1 MLPNAANR
9 RSFEYLYY
17 DLNCHLQ
24 LLSMSGSSSQ
34 QSQQQP
40 PPAPLSKTNAERL
53 LKDNKCRFKQYD
65 CSLSRLEGYN
75 YCMQHILE
83 DKNAP
88 YKPCSFVFAYNGRP
102 CLKPASKADHR
113 NKGLCPVHARKE
125 ELKRQKAS
133 LRHFPPPSTES
144 LLSSLGHYVSSET
157 AQSPDNPIK
166 EESSDE
172 PLDPFLDVDA
182 VTVNSSSSRILDYAS
197 ESDSDVDAAMLD
209 VTWKGGD
216 ADADSSDAESVDS
229 QQEDL
234 LKHAGVYT
242 SEEAMQVTRDKLIRL
257 QSLYIE
263 QFRRLQHVLRER
275 RRKYLHSLKREKESL
290 SSISSQPRSSPREQK
305 LYEKLKALNHY
316 HRRNGVEAVLHK
328 KALERRASVTDGMN
342 VRPAPFPKCVYTE
355 GGVKCGARSLP
366 VSKYCP
372 KHILQDTHQVL
383 FRPCGCKIGSDS
395 ECKEPLPDIAEDAF
409 CVYHTVV
416 PVLPKT
422 KIELVEPKT
431 EETSVSKEGVET
443 HHQEEEIK
451 QLSLQ
456 LQEQLEQQDVQGL
469 TLPDTIGPEMDMV
482 LDSKDQSF
490 LNAF

>member
-1 MLPNAANR
+1 MLFRVLKLRVAFCCGGKNSHFSRILNGC
-9 RSFEYLYY
+9 SFFILR
-17 DLNCHLQ
+17 
-24 LLSMSGSSSQ
+24 MSQ
-34 QSQQQP
+34 QSVP
-40 PPAPLSKTNAERL
+40 PPAPLSKSTAERA
-53 LKDNKCRFKQYD
+53 LKDAKCRYKQYD
-65 CSLSRLEGYN
+65 CSLSRLEGYF

-83 DKNAP
+83 DKTAP
-88 YKPCSFVFAYNGRP
+88 YKPCSYVFALNGRS
-102 CLKPASKADHR
+102 CSKPSFKGDRR
-113 NKGLCPVHARKE
+113 NNGLCSVHARKE
-125 ELKRQKAS
+125 ELKRQKVS
-133 LRHFPPPSTES
+133 LRHFPSPSTES
-144 LLSSLGHYVSSET
+144 LLASLGHYVSSDPFPN
-157 AQSPDNPIK
+157 ANNAVK
-166 EESSDE
+166 EESLDE

-182 VTVNSSSSRILDYAS
+182 AAINSSTSRILDYAS
-197 ESDSDVDAAMLD
+197 ESDSDVEAAMLD

-275 RRKYLHSLKREKESL
+275 RRNYLHSLKREKESL
-290 SSISSQPRSSPREQK
+290 CSISSQACTSPREQK

-316 HRRNGVEAVLHK
+316 HRRIGVEAVLHK

-372 KHILQDTHQVL
+372 KHILQDSHQVL
-383 FRPCGCKIGSDS
+383 FRPCGCKMGSDS
-395 ECKEPLPDIAEDAF
+395 ECREPLPDIMEDAF
-409 CVYHTVV
+409 CVYHTV
-416 PVLPKT
+416 LPPMPMVK
-422 KIELVEPKT
+422 VEKSEP
-431 EETSVSKEGVET
+431 EPEIDEAAEN
-443 HHQEEEIK
+443 HHQDQQIQ

-456 LQEQLEQQDVQGL
+456 LQEQLEQQAAQGL
-469 TLPDTIGPEMDMV
+469 SLPEAMDMV
-482 LDSKDQSF
+482 LDEKGDPGF
-490 LNAF
+490 LNSF

>member
-1 MLPNAANR
+1 
-9 RSFEYLYY
+9 
-17 DLNCHLQ
+17 
-24 LLSMSGSSSQ
+24 MSGSSSHQ
-34 QSQQQP
+34 QSQQP
-40 PPAPLSKTNAERL
+40 PPAPLSKAAAERAL
-53 LKDNKCRFKQYD
+53 RDAKCRYKQYD
-65 CSLSRLEGYN
+65 CSLSRLDGYH

-83 DKNAP
+83 DKAAP
-88 YKPCSFVFAYNGRP
+88 YKPCSYVFAFNGRP
-102 CLKPASKADHR
+102 CSKPAYKGDRR
-113 NKGLCPVHARKE
+113 NNGLCSIHSRKE
-125 ELKRQKAS
+125 ELKRQKSS
-133 LRHFPPPSTES
+133 LRHFPSPSTES
-144 LLSSLGHYVSSET
+144 LLTGLSHYVPSSQNLNT
-157 AQSPDNPIK
+157 AVK

-172 PLDPFLDVDA
+172 PLDPFLDMDA
-182 VTVNSSSSRILDYAS
+182 SMINASSSRVLDYGS

-290 SSISSQPRSSPREQK
+290 CSISSQPRNSSREQK

-366 VSKYCP
+366 VSKFCP

-409 CVYHTVV
+409 CVYHTV
-416 PVLPKT
+416 LPSFPKS
-422 KIELVEPKT
+422 KVEPKT
-431 EETSVSKEGVET
+431 EPTCLT
-443 HHQEEEIK
+443 QEEALK
-451 QLSLQ
+451 QEQEEQIQQISLQ
-456 LQEQLEQQDVQGL
+456 LQEQLEQQSL
-469 TLPDTIGPEMDMV
+469 ALPDSIDTDMDIV
-482 LDSKDQSF
+482 LDSKDQNF

>member
-1 MLPNAANR
+1 
-9 RSFEYLYY
+9 
-17 DLNCHLQ
+17 
-24 LLSMSGSSSQ
+24 MSGSSAQPSQ
-34 QSQQQP
+34 QAP
-40 PPAPLSKTNAERL
+40 PTPLSKASAERAL
-53 LKDNKCRFKQYD
+53 RDAKCRYKQYE
-65 CSLSRLEGYN
+65 CTQSRVDGFHF
-75 YCMQHILE
+75 CMQHILE
-83 DKNAP
+83 DKTAP
-88 YKPCSFVFAYNGRP
+88 YKPCSYVFAFNGRP
-102 CLKPASKADHR
+102 CSKPAYKGDRR
-113 NKGLCPVHARKE
+113 NNGLCPNHARKE
-125 ELKRQKAS
+125 EIKRQKAS
-133 LRHFPPPSTES
+133 LRRYPPPSTES
-144 LLSSLGHYVSSET
+144 LLTNLGHYVSESC
-157 AQSPDNPIK
+157 QSSDAVK

-172 PLDPFLDVDA
+172 PLDPFLDIDA
-182 VTVNSSSSRILDYAS
+182 STVNSSASRILDYAS
-197 ESDSDVDAAMLD
+197 ESDSDVEAAMLD

-290 SSISSQPRSSPREQK
+290 CSISGQARTSPREQK

-316 HRRNGVEAVLHK
+316 HKRNGVEAVLHK

-372 KHILQDTHQVL
+372 KHILQDAHQVL

-409 CVYHTVV
+409 CVYHTVL
-416 PVLPKT
+416 PPLPKT
-422 KIELVEPKT
+422 KV
-431 EETSVSKEGVET
+431 
-443 HHQEEEIK
+443 
-451 QLSLQ
+451 
-456 LQEQLEQQDVQGL
+456 
-469 TLPDTIGPEMDMV
+469 
-482 LDSKDQSF
+482 
-490 LNAF
+490 